1 MKKNKRA
8 IFYSLI
14 MAIVMLALGIV
25 GFWGRGQ
32 GNFKGI
38 YSKAPLAGIEQKWTD
53 KSGKAVDIREL
64 KPGKDGTLTIYYRLP
79 KKVNAQDKIIFF
91 SRYIKQIDAYI
102 GNKKIYSSHPEIAAD
117 WLSLTE
123 HYESF
128 TNSVSLPAGSAGKQ
142 VRLTLKGFYQPIGK
156 ISACSLGNDGAF
168 LANYV
173 R

>member
-1 MKKNKRA
+1 MKKNKHA

-25 GFWGRGQ
+25 SFWGRGQ

-79 KKVNAQDKIIFF
+79 KKVNGQDKIIFSPDIS
-91 SRYIKQIDAYI
+91 SRLMPISETRKSI
-102 GNKKIYSSHPEIAAD
+102 
-117 WLSLTE
+117 
-123 HYESF
+123 
-128 TNSVSLPAGSAGKQ
+128 PATRRS
-142 VRLTLKGFYQPIGK
+142 RLTG
-156 ISACSLGNDGAF
+156 
-168 LANYV
+168 
-173 R
+173 